1 MSASPDDDVVEVV
14 KWYTNARKFPQL
26 IGKTP
31 DGARIWG
38 GPYTFTQVGVGVGV
52 VVVATQTSWLWGH
65 FGLVGNIAIVGAVL
79 VVAVWAAGQLPIGS
93 RNPLSIGAGV
103 LRAVSAPN
111 QGHLAGAGFR
121 LRRPRRI
128 RSHTVITATA
138 DIPSPPPTPVRAIGV
153 TAIAHDVLAGLPD
166 AHRLTHAPR
175 SLRPT
180 PGTVRAAE
188 APALTGI
195 QKLLAT
201 TKED

>member
-1 MSASPDDDVVEVV
+1 MSANPDDGAEVV

-38 GPYTFTQVGVGVGV
+38 GPYTFTQVGVGVGI
-52 VVVATQTSWLWGH
+52 VVVASQTTWLWGH
-65 FGLVGNIAIVGAVL
+65 FGLVGNIAIVGLVL
-79 VVAVWAAGQLPIGS
+79 VVSVWAAGQLPIGS
-93 RNPLSIGAGV
+93 RNPLSIGAGA
-103 LRAVSAPN
+103 LRALSAPS
-111 QGHLAGAGFR
+111 QGRLAGVGFKH
-121 LRRPRRI
+121 RRPRQI
-128 RSHTVITATA
+128 RSNTVITAVT
-138 DIPSPPPTPVRAIGV
+138 DISAPAPPARATGV
-153 TAIAHDVLAGLPD
+153 TAIADDVLAGLPD
-166 AHRLTHAPR
+166 ARRLTHAPR

-180 PGTVRAAE
+180 PGTIRAAE